1 MRGISGPV
9 LATLLA
15 LAATPALAEVRG
27 SVRLD
32 QPGARVNPDVH
43 GQFMEQLGTGIT
55 GGVWVGEGSDI
66 PNTRGFR
73 DDVVGALKALGVPVV
88 RWPGGCYADTYHW
101 RDGIGPRA
109 DRPVTLNRWWGN
121 SEEDN
126 AFGTHEFFDFAELIG
141 AKTYL
146 SINMGSGTPAE
157 AAQWVEYITSD
168 TGSTLARARR
178 ANGRERPWKIDYLGL
193 GNEPW
198 GCGGRMRASHYTDL
212 MRQYVGFV
220 MPEGAVS
227 VASGPNAGDYDWTR
241 TLMRDGR
248 DNFDQLSLH
257 YYTLPTGD
265 WTRKGSSIGFDA
277 TEWSAT
283 FDQAYRIEE
292 MIRGHDAVM
301 DEYDPQG
308 RVGLAVDE
316 WGAWYDPTPGTV
328 AGHLQQ
334 QNSLRDALL
343 AAVHFNI
350 FHRHA
355 DRVRMSNVAQMVNV
369 LQALILTDGS
379 RMTLTPTYHAFMLY
393 KPFRDAAV
401 LPVSVEADAGDRVD
415 VTAARSDDGRIH
427 VALVN
432 LNPAAG
438 TEVRIRL
445 EGGQARQVSGQ
456 VLTSARMDAHNT
468 FETPSTLAPAAFH
481 GARIENGV
489 LIVALPAKA
498 LVVLELR

>member
-1 MRGISGPV
+1 MRAVVSGLV
-9 LATLLA
+9 AAVMLVATS
-15 LAATPALAEVRG
+15 ATADVRG

-32 QPGARVNPDVH
+32 QPGARVNPDVQ
-43 GQFMEQLGTGIT
+43 GQFMEQLGSGIT
-55 GGVWVGEGSDI
+55 GGIWVGEGSDI

-73 DDVVGALKALGVPVV
+73 NDVVAALKALEVPVV

-109 DRPVTLNRWWGN
+109 ARPVTLNRWWGN

-141 AKTYL
+141 ARTYL
-146 SINMGSGTPAE
+146 SVNMGSGTPAE

-168 TGSTLARARR
+168 TGSTLARERR

-198 GCGGRMRASHYTDL
+198 GCGGRMRASFYTDL

-220 MPEGAVS
+220 KPEGATV
-227 VASGPNAGDYDWTR
+227 VASGPNVDDYDWTR

-248 DNFDQLSLH
+248 ENFDQLSLH

-265 WTRKGSSIGFDA
+265 WARKGASIGFDRS
-277 TEWSAT
+277 EWDAT
-283 FDQAYRIEE
+283 FSQAYRIED
-292 MIRGHDAVM
+292 MIRRHDAIM
-301 DEYDPQG
+301 DETDPQS

-343 AAVHFNI
+343 TAVHFNI

-355 DRVRMSNVAQMVNV
+355 DRVRMTNVAQMVNV

-393 KPFRDAAV
+393 KPFRNAAV
-401 LPVSVEADAGDRVD
+401 LPVTLEETTGARVD
-415 VTAARSDDGRIH
+415 VTAARGEDGRIH

-432 LNPAAG
+432 LDADQPVTVRLALAG
-438 TEVRIRL
+438 
-445 EGGQARQVSGQ
+445 GGARRVEGQ
-456 VLTSARMDAHNT
+456 VLTASGMDAHNT
-468 FETPSTLAPAAFH
+468 FTAPGALAPAPFR
-481 GARIENGV
+481 GARLEDGR
-489 LIVALPAKA
+489 LIASLPSKS
-498 LVVLELR
+498 LVVLALH

>member
-1 MRGISGPV
+1 MRAVVSGLV
-9 LATLLA
+9 AAVMLVATS
-15 LAATPALAEVRG
+15 ATADVQG

-32 QPGARVNPDVH
+32 QPGARVNPDVQ
-43 GQFMEQLGTGIT
+43 GQFMEQLGSGIT
-55 GGVWVGEGSDI
+55 GGIWVGEGSDI

-73 DDVVGALKALGVPVV
+73 NDVVAALKALEVPVV

-109 DRPVTLNRWWGN
+109 ARPVTLNRWWGN

-141 AKTYL
+141 ARTYL
-146 SINMGSGTPAE
+146 SVNMGSGTPAE

-168 TGSTLARARR
+168 TGSTLARERR

-198 GCGGRMRASHYTDL
+198 GCGGRMRASFYTDL

-220 MPEGAVS
+220 KPEGATV
-227 VASGPNAGDYDWTR
+227 VASGPNADDYDWTR

-248 DNFDQLSLH
+248 ENFDQLSLH

-265 WTRKGSSIGFDA
+265 WARKGASIGFDRS
-277 TEWSAT
+277 EWDAT
-283 FDQAYRIEE
+283 FVQAYRIEE
-292 MIRGHDAVM
+292 MIQRHDAVM

-355 DRVRMSNVAQMVNV
+355 DRVRMTNVAQMVNV

-393 KPFRDAAV
+393 KPFRNAAV
-401 LPVSVEADAGDRVD
+401 LPVTLETTTGARVD
-415 VTAARSDDGRIH
+415 VTAARGDDGRVH

-432 LNPAAG
+432 LDADQPVTVRLALAG
-438 TEVRIRL
+438 GV
-445 EGGQARQVSGQ
+445 ARRVEGQ
-456 VLTSARMDAHNT
+456 VLTASGMDAHNT
-468 FETPSTLAPAAFH
+468 FAASGTLAPTPFR
-481 GARIENGV
+481 GARLDDGK
-489 LIVALPAKA
+489 LIASLPSKS
-498 LVVLELR
+498 LVVLTLH

>member
-1 MRGISGPV
+1 MRAVVSGLV
-9 LATLLA
+9 AAVMLVATS
-15 LAATPALAEVRG
+15 ATADVRG

-32 QPGARVNPDVH
+32 QPGARVNPDIQ
-43 GQFMEQLGTGIT
+43 GQFMEQLGSGIT
-55 GGVWVGEGSDI
+55 GGIWVGEGSDI

-73 DDVVGALKALGVPVV
+73 NDVVAALKALEVPVV

-109 DRPVTLNRWWGN
+109 ARPVTLNRWWGN

-141 AKTYL
+141 ARTYL
-146 SINMGSGTPAE
+146 SVNMGSGTPAE

-168 TGSTLARARR
+168 TGSTLARERR

-198 GCGGRMRASHYTDL
+198 GCGGRMRASFYTDL

-220 MPEGAVS
+220 KPEGATV
-227 VASGPNAGDYDWTR
+227 VASGPNADDYDWTR

-248 DNFDQLSLH
+248 ENFDQLSLH

-265 WTRKGSSIGFDA
+265 WARKGASIGFDRS
-277 TEWSAT
+277 EWDAT
-283 FDQAYRIEE
+283 FSQAYRIED
-292 MIRGHDAVM
+292 MIRRHDAIM
-301 DEYDPQG
+301 DETDPQS

-350 FHRHA
+350 FHRYA
-355 DRVRMSNVAQMVNV
+355 DRVRMTNVAQMVNV

-393 KPFRDAAV
+393 KPFRNAAV
-401 LPVSVEADAGDRVD
+401 LPVTLEETTGARVD
-415 VTAARSDDGRIH
+415 VTAARGEDGRIH

-432 LNPAAG
+432 LDADQPVTVRLALAG
-438 TEVRIRL
+438 
-445 EGGQARQVSGQ
+445 GGARRVEGQ
-456 VLTSARMDAHNT
+456 VLTASGMDAHNT
-468 FETPSTLAPAAFH
+468 FTAPGALAPAPFR
-481 GARIENGV
+481 GARLEDGR
-489 LIVALPAKA
+489 LIASLPSKS
-498 LVVLELR
+498 LVVLALH

>member
-1 MRGISGPV
+1 MRAIISG
-9 LATLLA
+9 LLA
-15 LAATPALAEVRG
+15 AALLAGTPVMADVHG

-43 GQFMEQLGTGIT
+43 GQFMEQLGSGIA
-55 GGVWVGEGSDI
+55 GGIWVGEGSDI

-73 DDVVGALKALGVPVV
+73 NDVVAALKALEVPVV

-101 RDGIGPRA
+101 RDGVGPRA

-168 TGSTLARARR
+168 TDSTLARERR

-198 GCGGRMRASHYTDL
+198 GCGGRMRASYYTDL

-220 MPEGAVS
+220 MPEGTVS
-227 VASGPNAGDYDWTR
+227 VASGPNAADYDWTR

-248 DNFDQLSLH
+248 ENFDQLSLH

-265 WTRKGSSIGFDA
+265 WARKGTSVGFDEA
-277 TEWSAT
+277 EWDAT
-283 FDQAYRIEE
+283 FRQAYRIEE

-301 DEYDPQG
+301 DEYDPEG

-355 DRVRMSNVAQMVNV
+355 DRVRMTNVAQMVNV
-369 LQALILTDGS
+369 LQALILTDGP

-393 KPFRDAAV
+393 KPFRNAAV
-401 LPVSVEADAGDRVD
+401 LPVVLDDGAVSRVD
-415 VTAARSDDGRIH
+415 VTAARGDDGRVH

-432 LNPAAG
+432 LDPTAA
-438 TEVRIRL
+438 TEVRMRL
-445 EGGQARQVSGQ
+445 DGAHGRTVAGQ
-456 VLTSARMDAHNT
+456 VLTSDRLDAHNT
-468 FETPSTLAPAAFH
+468 FEAPAALMPTTYR

-489 LIVALPAKA
+489 LVATLPAKA

>member
-1 MRGISGPV
+1 MRAVISGLV
-9 LATLLA
+9 AAALLA
-15 LAATPALAEVRG
+15 ASPVMAEVRG
-27 SVRLD
+27 SLRLD
-32 QPGARVNPDVH
+32 QPGARVNPDVY
-43 GQFMEQLGTGIT
+43 GQFMEQLGSGIT
-55 GGVWVGEGSDI
+55 DGIWVGEGSDI

-73 DDVVGALKALGVPVV
+73 NDVVAALKALEVPVV

-101 RDGIGPRA
+101 RDGIGARA
-109 DRPVTLNRWWGN
+109 GRPVTLNRWWGN
-121 SEEDN
+121 SQEDN
-126 AFGTHEFFDFAELIG
+126 AFGTHEFFDFAELLG

-157 AAQWVEYITSD
+157 AAHWVEYITSD
-168 TGSTLARARR
+168 SRSTLAQERR

-198 GCGGRMRASHYTDL
+198 GCGGRMRAGYYNDL

-220 MPEGAVS
+220 MPPGATS
-227 VASGPNAGDYDWTR
+227 VAAGPNAEDYDWTR

-248 DNFDQLSLH
+248 DNFDALSLH

-265 WTRKGSSIGFDA
+265 WARKGASIGFDE
-277 TEWSAT
+277 TEWDAT
-283 FDQAYRIEE
+283 FRQAYRIEG
-292 MIRGHDAVM
+292 MIQRHDAIM
-301 DEYDPQG
+301 DEYDPAA

-316 WGAWYDPTPGTV
+316 WGAWYDPTPGTLP
-328 AGHLQQ
+328 GHLKQ

-369 LQALILTDGS
+369 LQALILTDGP

-393 KPFRDAAV
+393 KPFREAAV
-401 LPVSVEADAGDRVD
+401 LPVALEAGEGSRVD
-415 VTAARSDDGRIH
+415 VSAARSDDGVVH

-432 LNPAAG
+432 LDPSAP
-438 TEVRIRL
+438 TEVRLRL
-445 EGGQARQVSGQ
+445 DGGQGRHVSGQ
-456 VLTSARMDAHNT
+456 VLTSDRMDAHNT
-468 FETPSTLAPAAFH
+468 FEAPTAIAPEDFR
-481 GARIENGV
+481 GARIEDGV
-489 LIVALPAKA
+489 LIAALPAKA
-498 LVVLELR
+498 MVVLQVR

>member
-1 MRGISGPV
+1 MRAIISGFV
-9 LATLLA
+9 AAVLLA
-15 LAATPALAEVRG
+15 STPATADVRG
-27 SVRLD
+27 SLRLD

-43 GQFMEQLGTGIT
+43 GQFMEQLGSGIT
-55 GGVWVGEGSDI
+55 GGIWVGEDSAI

-73 DDVVGALKALGVPVV
+73 NDVVGALRALEVPVV

-168 TGSTLARARR
+168 TGSTLAQQRR

-198 GCGGRMRASHYTDL
+198 GCGGRMRASYYTDL

-220 MPEGAVS
+220 MPEGTVS

-265 WTRKGSSIGFDA
+265 WARKGGSIGFDGA
-277 TEWSAT
+277 EWDAT
-283 FDQAYRIEE
+283 FRQAYRIEE
-292 MIRGHDAVM
+292 MIRGHDAIM
-301 DEYDPQG
+301 DEYDPES

-369 LQALILTDGS
+369 LQALILTDGP

-393 KPFRDAAV
+393 KPFRNAAV
-401 LPVSVEADAGDRVD
+401 LPVTLEAGDADRVD
-415 VTAARSDDGRIH
+415 VTAARSDDGGVH
-427 VALVN
+427 VALIN
-432 LNPAAG
+432 LDPARA

-445 EGGQARQVSGQ
+445 DGAHEWTVAGQ
-456 VLTSARMDAHNT
+456 VLTSDRMDAHNT
-468 FETPSTLAPAAFH
+468 FEQPAAIVPAPFR
-481 GARIENGV
+481 GARIEDGV
-489 LIVALPAKA
+489 LIARLPAKA